1 MVESHQQKYVGTNL
15 FSTHDII
22 HRDAVIRKERLPA
35 LDSHA
40 NFDRIYKVLLIGVN
54 IHRKTEQ
61 NGVVFARHLHNRKKI
76 EFYCRIIINMF
87 IETSRVSRKNLIP
100 LHNGSADMLA
110 TGVSINVNWFYK
122 VGECEQDH
130 LHNAL

>member
-1 MVESHQQKYVGTNL
+1 M
-15 FSTHDII
+15 
-22 HRDAVIRKERLPA
+22 
-35 LDSHA
+35 
-40 NFDRIYKVLLIGVN
+40 
-54 IHRKTEQ
+54 
-61 NGVVFARHLHNRKKI
+61 VFARHLHNRKKI